1 MSGRHDRG
9 AHTARFKPH
18 KAVAHSKEAHACDD
32 RSRYFSRE
40 LSWLA
45 FNRRVLEE
53 AQDAGKPLLER
64 TKFLAIVSSNLDEFV
79 MVRLAEV
86 HGMTHGRGDG
96 GDLLPETTDA
106 PQLLGE
112 MRAEIRRL
120 VADQC
125 RCWREDL
132 VPALLRE
139 GFALV
144 PPARWDATDRESLR
158 TFFRNQLEPVLTPL
172 GVDPGKPFPV
182 LANRGLTVAVRLAEA
197 VEGGAPAKDRRAL
210 VAVPGGVRLVALVDK
225 PGRFALVEDVVS
237 EFLDTLFP
245 GYRILGRCLFRVTR
259 DGALDID
266 ETQASDLLSE
276 IEQELSSREHSHAVR
291 IEADSAGDAAL
302 RDWLVEAMSLDADD
316 CYAVDGLLDYTVLFA
331 LGDKIDRP
339 DLRDRPLPVTIYP
352 QDWEDPFARI
362 RAGDLLLH
370 HPFQGFSRVVELV
383 EKAADDPNV
392 LALKQTLYRVSSGS
406 PIVRALVRAARSGK
420 QVTVLIE
427 LKARFDEAA
436 NIRWAR
442 ALEEAGAHVVYGL
455 VGLKVHSKLLLII
468 RREEDGIRRYCH
480 LGTGNYN
487 DKTARLYTDLSYL
500 TCNEAVGRDVA
511 GLFNMLTGYSQPPE
525 WERLAVAPLSMR
537 RRFVE
542 WIRREAEHA
551 REAAARGESAPGG
564 RIVAKFNSLVDQG
577 ICDELYAASQA
588 GVEIELIVRGM
599 CILRPGV
606 PGLSERIRVRSLV
619 GRLLEHSRIYW
630 FANRGRPV
638 VAIAS
643 ADWMTRN
650 LDRRV
655 ECLVRIEDEALRER
669 LVGILRVCWEDNV
682 QAREL
687 QSDGTYRRLKP
698 AAGQPPRSALERLL
712 AEGAACEGP
721 PAADDEASGPRFVP
735 RRKGG

>member
-1 MSGRHDRG
+1 MSGRLDRG
-9 AHTARFKPH
+9 PLTARFK
-18 KAVAHSKEAHACDD
+18 AAKEAVVGKAEHAFDD

-40 LSWLA
+40 LSWLE

-53 AQDAGKPLLER
+53 AQDPTKPLLER
-64 TKFLAIVSSNLDEFV
+64 AKFLAIVSSNLDEFV

-86 HGMTHGRGDG
+86 HGMTHGRGIG
-96 GDLLPETTDA
+96 GDVLPETTDA

-125 RCWREDL
+125 RCWRDDL

-139 GFALV
+139 GYELV
-144 PPARWDATDRESLR
+144 PPGRWDDTDRESLR

-182 LANRGLTVAVRLAEA
+182 LANRGLTVAVRLAEV
-197 VEGGAPAKDRRAL
+197 VEGTTLAKERRAL
-210 VAVPGGVRLVALVDK
+210 VAVPSGVRLVALVDK
-225 PGRFALVEDVVS
+225 SGRFALVEDVVS
-237 EFLDTLFP
+237 EFVDTLFP
-245 GYRILGRCLFRVTR
+245 GFRILGRCLFRVTR

-266 ETQASDLLSE
+266 ENQASDLLSE

-291 IEADSAGDAAL
+291 IEADNSGDADL
-302 RDWLVEAMSLDADD
+302 RAWLVEAMGLDADD
-316 CYAVDGLLDYTVLFA
+316 CYVIDGLLDYTVLFA
-331 LGDKIDRP
+331 LADKLDRP
-339 DLRDRPLPVTIYP
+339 DLRDRPLPVTTYP
-352 QDWEDPFARI
+352 QDWQDPFARI

-370 HPFQGFSRVVELV
+370 HPFQGFQRVVELV
-383 EKAADDPNV
+383 EQAADDPTV
-392 LALKQTLYRVSSGS
+392 LALKQTLYRVSSSS
-406 PIVRALVRAARSGK
+406 PIVRALVRAAKSGK

-480 LGTGNYN
+480 IGTGNYN

-537 RRFVE
+537 KRFVE

-551 REAAARGESAPGG
+551 REAKARGEGAEGG

-606 PGLSERIRVRSLV
+606 PGLSDNIRVRSLV

-669 LVGILRVCWEDNV
+669 LISILRVCWEDNV

-687 QSDGTYRRLKP
+687 LSDGTYRRVKP
-698 AAGQPPRSALERLL
+698 AAGQPLRSAIDRLL
-712 AEGAACEGP
+712 AEGAACERP
-721 PAADDEASGPRFVP
+721 LIEDDISGPRFVP